1 MPQAPWRAG
10 APLAL
15 MLGAGLDW
23 NKLKLVRFIDKNIQS
38 MRATLNQ
45 IEAFYW
51 IARLGG
57 FHAAAARLNLTQPTI
72 SLRIRGLEQ
81 ALGVTLF
88 ERAGRL
94 AQLTTEG
101 RHLLPQAER
110 MVGLSEEL
118 HLKTALED
126 PLRGRLRLG
135 APDSFGLTCMPALL
149 ASLRKQYPD
158 LSVALTID
166 NSSVLSQRL
175 NDRELDVAIVADP
188 EVAPHVGK
196 EPIGTIE
203 CVWVASPKLDLP
215 DRAVRPSDLLHHE
228 IFTNPDPSNL
238 IMLLRD
244 WFATAGLEATRLS
257 TCNSLSVILRL
268 TMAGE
273 GVSLLPKPII
283 PRGAS
288 SKLRILRAQ
297 PQVGRPRLF
306 GCYQLDRAGRT
317 ADAILATARTLAAR

>member
-1 MPQAPWRAG
+1 
-10 APLAL
+10 
-15 MLGAGLDW
+15 MLRGVADW
-23 NKLKLVRFIDKNIQS
+23 NKLKFASVIDKNFQS

-57 FHAAAARLNLTQPTI
+57 FQAAAARLNLTQPTI
-72 SLRIRGLEQ
+72 SLRIRGLEE

-88 ERAGRL
+88 ERVGRL
-94 AQLTTEG
+94 AQLTIEG

-118 HLKTALED
+118 HLKTALGD

-188 EVAPHVGK
+188 DVAAHVGK

-203 CVWVASPKLDLP
+203 CVWVASTKLDLP
-215 DRAVRPSDLLHHE
+215 DRPIRPSDLLHHE

-283 PRGAS
+283 PRGAAG
-288 SKLRILRAQ
+288 SKLRVLRAQ

-306 GCYQLDRAGRT
+306 GAYQLDRAGRT
-317 ADAILATARTLAAR
+317 VDAIIATARTLAAR

>member
-1 MPQAPWRAG
+1 
-10 APLAL
+10 
-15 MLGAGLDW
+15 
-23 NKLKLVRFIDKNIQS
+23 

-72 SLRIRGLEQ
+72 SLRIRGLEE
-81 ALGVTLF
+81 ALGVILF

-94 AQLTTEG
+94 VKLSIEG
-101 RHLLPQAER
+101 RHLLPHAER

-149 ASLRKQYPD
+149 ASLRRQYPD

-166 NSSVLSQRL
+166 NSSVLSQQL

-188 EVAPHVGK
+188 DVGAHVGK
-196 EPIGTIE
+196 ESIGTIE
-203 CVWVASPKLDLP
+203 CVWVASTKLDLP
-215 DRAVRPSDLLHHE
+215 DRPIRPRDMLRHE
-228 IFTNPDPSNL
+228 IFTNPEPSNL
-238 IMLLRD
+238 ITLLRE

-257 TCNSLSVILRL
+257 TCNSLSVILKL

-273 GVSLLPKPII
+273 GVSLLPRPII
-283 PRGAS
+283 PRRAAS
-288 SKLRILRAQ
+288 GNLRILKAQ
-297 PQVGRPRLF
+297 PQIGRPRLF
-306 GCYQLDRAGRT
+306 GAYQLDRAGRT
-317 ADAILATARTLAAR
+317 VDTVIATARTLVARQP

>member
-1 MPQAPWRAG
+1 
-10 APLAL
+10 
-15 MLGAGLDW
+15 
-23 NKLKLVRFIDKNIQS
+23 

-81 ALGVTLF
+81 ALGVVLF

-94 AQLTTEG
+94 SKLTTEG
-101 RHLLPQAER
+101 RHLLPHAER

-135 APDSFGLTCMPALL
+135 APDSFGLTAMPALL
-149 ASLRKQYPD
+149 AALRKQYPD

-166 NSSVLSQRL
+166 NSSVLSRRL
-175 NDRELDVAIVADP
+175 NERDLDVAIVADP
-188 EVAPHVGK
+188 EVEAHIGK
-196 EPIGTIE
+196 ESIGTME
-203 CVWVASPKLDLP
+203 CVWVASAKLDLP
-215 DRAVRPSDLLHHE
+215 ESPLRPRDLLRHE
-228 IFTNPDPSNL
+228 IFTNPEPSNL
-238 IMLLRD
+238 ITLLRD

-283 PRGAS
+283 PRRAAKGS
-288 SKLRILRAQ
+288 LRILQAQ
-297 PQVGRPRLF
+297 PQIGRPRLF

-317 ADAILATARTLAAR
+317 VDTVIAMAKSLAAAS

>member
-1 MPQAPWRAG
+1 
-10 APLAL
+10 
-15 MLGAGLDW
+15 
-23 NKLKLVRFIDKNIQS
+23 

-72 SLRIRGLEQ
+72 SLRIRGLEE
-81 ALGVTLF
+81 ALGVALF
-88 ERAGRL
+88 ERAGRM

-188 EVAPHVGK
+188 DVAAHVGT

-203 CVWVASPKLDLP
+203 CVWVASTKLDLP
-215 DRAVRPSDLLHHE
+215 QRPIRPSDLLRHE
-228 IFTNPDPSNL
+228 IFTNPEPSNL

-257 TCNSLSVILRL
+257 TCNSLSVILTL
-268 TMAGE
+268 TMAGA
-273 GVSLLPKPII
+273 GVSLLPV
-283 PRGAS
+283 S
-288 SKLRILRAQ
+288 
-297 PQVGRPRLF
+297 
-306 GCYQLDRAGRT
+306 
-317 ADAILATARTLAAR
+317 ILATQPGGGALTVLRARPAIPTSRMHVAHLIDKAGPGLQVVLQAIRAVVARSSLLAPG

>member
-1 MPQAPWRAG
+1 
-10 APLAL
+10 
-15 MLGAGLDW
+15 
-23 NKLKLVRFIDKNIQS
+23 
-38 MRATLNQ
+38 MRATLSQ

-57 FHAAAARLNLTQPTI
+57 FHAAAARLNLAQPTI
-72 SLRIRGLEQ
+72 SLRVRGLEK
-81 ALGVTLF
+81 ALGVKLF

-94 AQLTTEG
+94 AKLTTEG
-101 RHLLPQAER
+101 RHLLPHAER

-118 HLKTALED
+118 HLKAALED

-135 APDSFGLTCMPALL
+135 APDSFGLTSMPALL

-166 NSSVLSQRL
+166 NSSVLSQML

-188 EVAPHVGK
+188 EVAAHVGK

-203 CVWVASPKLDLP
+203 CVWVASAKLGLP
-215 DRAVRPSDLLHHE
+215 DRPVRPRDLLHHE

-238 IMLLRD
+238 ITLLRD

-273 GVSLLPKPII
+273 GVSLLPKPIL
-283 PRGAS
+283 PRRTRGS
-288 SKLRILRAQ
+288 LQILKAH
-297 PQVGRPRLF
+297 PQIGRPRLF
-306 GCYQLDRAGRT
+306 GAYQLDRAGRMVDT
-317 ADAILATARTLAAR
+317 VIATARALSAR

>member
-1 MPQAPWRAG
+1 
-10 APLAL
+10 
-15 MLGAGLDW
+15 
-23 NKLKLVRFIDKNIQS
+23 

-57 FHAAAARLNLTQPTI
+57 FHAAAARLNLAQPTI
-72 SLRIRGLEQ
+72 SLRVRGLEK
-81 ALGVTLF
+81 ALGVKLF

-94 AQLTTEG
+94 AKLTTEG
-101 RHLLPQAER
+101 HHLLPHAER
-110 MVGLSEEL
+110 MIGLSEEL
-118 HLKTALED
+118 HLKAALED

-135 APDSFGLTCMPALL
+135 APDSFGLTSMPALL

-166 NSSVLSQRL
+166 NSSALSQML

-188 EVAPHVGK
+188 EVAAHVGK

-203 CVWVASPKLDLP
+203 CVWVASAKLGLP
-215 DRAVRPSDLLHHE
+215 DRPIRPRDLLHHE

-238 IMLLRD
+238 ITLLRD

-273 GVSLLPKPII
+273 GVSLLPKPIL
-283 PRGAS
+283 PRRKGGA
-288 SKLRILRAQ
+288 LQILKAH
-297 PQVGRPRLF
+297 PQIGRPRLF
-306 GCYQLDRAGRT
+306 GAYQLDRAGRMVDT
-317 ADAILATARTLAAR
+317 VIAMARALGAR